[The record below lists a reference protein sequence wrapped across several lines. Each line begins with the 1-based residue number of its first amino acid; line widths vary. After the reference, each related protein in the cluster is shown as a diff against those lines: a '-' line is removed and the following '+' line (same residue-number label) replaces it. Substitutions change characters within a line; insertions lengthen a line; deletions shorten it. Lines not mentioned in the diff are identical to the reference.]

1 MNKIKKIIKTTKNK
15 LKSKSK
21 KIVVGISGG
30 VDSAVALFLLKQQN
44 FAPIGVFLKFN
55 AWQNK
60 KSDVKRNIHL
70 RDKSIANA
78 RQICQRLDVPFFVYN
93 VADDFNKQVVNYF
106 VSELKNNRTPNPC
119 VICNCKFKF
128 KQLFIWAKQHQIKY
142 VATGHYAKI
151 KKNLVS
157 QKYELLKAK
166 DNHKDQT
173 YFLSILPQRWLKNI
187 IFPLGS
193 YLKETVYQIAKKQKL
208 IIKQESQDFC
218 FVSKKIL
225 TQFLKKVISERP
237 GAIIDSTGKILG
249 KHRGLCFYTIGQ
261 RKRINLSNGPYF
273 VKTIDVAE
281 NNLIVTKKRKE
292 IYQQEIILYPCYFI
306 FGKPLDNKTKVM
318 AKIRSQQALSR
329 AVIFPSKN
337 KQQVKIIFAKPQLA
351 VTPGQ
356 FCVFYQGRKCLG
368 GGIIN

>member
-15 LKSKSK
+15 LKSNPQ

-30 VDSAVALFLLKQQN
+30 VDSAVALSLLKQQN
-44 FAPIGVFLKFN
+44 FAPVGVFLKFS
-55 AWQNK
+55 AWQDKESDAK
-60 KSDVKRNIHL
+60 KNIYL

-78 RQICQRLDVPFFVYN
+78 RQICQRLDVPFFIYN
-93 VADDFNKQVVNYF
+93 VASDFNKQVVNYF

-119 VICNCKFKF
+119 VICNREFKF
-128 KQLFIWAKQHQIKY
+128 KQLFAWAKQHQIEY

-157 QKYELLKAK
+157 QKYELVEAK
-166 DNHKDQT
+166 DKHKDQT
-173 YFLSILPQRWLKNI
+173 YFLSILPQRWFKNI
-187 IFPLGS
+187 IFPLGN
-193 YLKETVYQIAKKQKL
+193 YLKEEVCQIAKRQGL

-218 FVSKKIL
+218 FVSKKIM
-225 TQFLKKVISERP
+225 TQFLKEVIGSQT
-237 GAIIDSTGKILG
+237 GQIVDSTGKILG
-249 KHRGLCFYTIGQ
+249 KHEGLCFYTIGQ

-273 VKTIDVAE
+273 VEAIDVVK
-281 NNLIVTKKRKE
+281 NNLIVTKRRQE
-292 IYQQEIILYPCYFI
+292 ICQQEIILSPCYFI
-306 FGKPLDNKTKVM
+306 SGEPLKDKMKVM
-318 AKIRSQQALSR
+318 AKIRYQQALNQ

-337 KQQVKIIFAKPQLA
+337 KKKIKVIFTKPQLA